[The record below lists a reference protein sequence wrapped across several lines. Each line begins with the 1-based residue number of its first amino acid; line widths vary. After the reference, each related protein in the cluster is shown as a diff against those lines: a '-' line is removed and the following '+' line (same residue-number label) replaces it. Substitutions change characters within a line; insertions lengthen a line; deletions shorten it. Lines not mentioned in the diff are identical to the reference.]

1 MFLDNDRVIAC
12 IMTKLNVNTTDMA
25 NNPCD
30 CSSHIIL

>member
-1 MFLDNDRVIAC
+1 MCLDIDRVIAC
-12 IMTKLNVNTTDMA
+12 FMIKLNVNTTDMA